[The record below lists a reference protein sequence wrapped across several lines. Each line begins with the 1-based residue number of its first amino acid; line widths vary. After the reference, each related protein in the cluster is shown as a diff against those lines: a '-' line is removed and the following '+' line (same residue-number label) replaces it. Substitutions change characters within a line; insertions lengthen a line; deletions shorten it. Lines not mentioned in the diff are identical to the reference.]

1 MDKMEGG
8 CARASGA
15 HSMSPRTST
24 PSLPLPVDLPSSP
37 TPLPPLPNVPAVVA
51 QLLLE
56 FPGVVNPSKQL
67 PSAVKHHTK
76 TVRPLL
82 ASRFHRLEGAKLQA
96 AWAEFK
102 QMEKDSIVH
111 HSTSPWASPLHMVPK
126 KDGSWQP
133 CSDFRRRNQVTE
145 PDLYPLP
152 NIINFADQLSG
163 CTVFSKIDLRKGY

>member
-1 MDKMEGG
+1 MLGPLG
-8 CARASGA
+8 LTACPLGPLLLHFLFQWTFLHLLLRCLHCPTSQQWWPNC
-15 HSMSPRTST
+15 SWSFQVLST
-24 PSLPLPVDLPSSP
+24 PR
-37 TPLPPLPNVPAVVA
+37 
-51 QLLLE
+51 
-56 FPGVVNPSKQL
+56 VVNPSKQL
-67 PSAVKHHTK
+67 PAAVKHHTK

-82 ASRFHRLEGAKLQA
+82 ASRFHCLEGAKLQA
-96 AWAEFK
+96 AGAEFK

-133 CSDFRRRNQVTE
+133 CSHFRRRNQVTE

-152 NIINFADQLSG
+152 NITNFADQLSG